1 MGAQDDFVY
10 AQEFLESTGVE
21 TPTMLWDASSETWR
35 AFGIRINSQMVVM
48 SADLTTG
55 SEVFYGFGESQQQQ
69 VIAALPQ
76 LS

>member
-10 AQEFLESTGVE
+10 AQNFLENTGVE
-21 TPTMLWDASSETWR
+21 TPTMLWDASFETWR
-35 AFGIRINSQMVVM
+35 AFGIRINSVLVVM

>member
-10 AQEFLESTGVE
+10 AQNFLENTGVE
-21 TPTMLWDASSETWR
+21 TPTMLWDASFETWR
-35 AFGIRINSQMVVM
+35 AFGIRINSEMVVM

-55 SEVFYGFGESQQQQ
+55 SEVFYGFGESEQQQ
-69 VIAALPQ
+69 VIASLPQ

>member
-10 AQEFLESTGVE
+10 AQNFLENTGVE
-21 TPTMLWDASSETWR
+21 TPTMLWDASFETWR
-35 AFGIRINSQMVVM
+35 AFGIRINSEMVVM